1 MQFDPSTGSFLR
13 YRGIRTEC
21 AWHVMRDRQGRIWA
35 GDDLNGFHVIHP
47 HSGTVD
53 RFTNDPSN
61 PRSLSHD
68 RARVSYQDPSG
79 RIWVGAGI
87 VINLWDSVSGTFTR
101 YQNPAFARALAAV
114 PLGSDTRGR
123 LWVGYLG
130 FGLGILDVATGSF
143 TNLDASDGLCG
154 NLREMEVLED
164 GQVVLTGSTGL
175 NVVSPDS
182 IELIRTP
189 PPLTLT
195 RVSVNDDE
203 VYVPA
208 DRGGPARL
216 DLTHAQNVIEFEFA
230 AIDIDAPGLVQYQY
244 MLEGL
249 ESDWVETE
257 TRRFVRYTALP
268 PGDYTFRVRAASAR
282 EEWPQQEL
290 AIAVSIAPPWWQT
303 AWAYAAYVLL
313 ICGVLFS
320 VYRLRMRDLRLRQ
333 RAEIEHLQAEHL
345 SEVDRLKSRFFAN
358 ISHEFRTPLTLILG
372 PIRKW
377 QEQASDEAQ
386 RRDLAMAER
395 NAHRLMQL
403 INQLLDLSKL
413 DAGAMKLKAA
423 SRNIVPLVKGIANS
437 FESSAGMRDIT
448 LAVRADRDV
457 IDVWCDRD
465 MIEKVLSNLL
475 SNAFKFTPAGGTV
488 SVSVR
493 AQLSNPDQG
502 PRTDSNPSSGDGSLS
517 PSGAVEIVVSDT
529 GIGIPPDE
537 MARVFDRFYQVDASQ
552 TREHEGS
559 GIGLALV
566 KELVDLHHGTIS
578 VQSEVGK
585 GTSFTF
591 RLPLGR
597 AHLKE
602 EEILEAAAGEP
613 PTASVSVPD
622 LAGLAPAEDPTTVT
636 RSGAQRSQA
645 PTNDG
650 RRPTLEAVPDLVIS
664 DVMMPKKDGYEVCR
678 ALKLDERTNHVPLIL
693 LTAKAGVENKIE
705 GLEIGADDYVVK
717 PFEPKELLA
726 RARNLIT
733 LRRSLREKFT
743 TAVPLRPG
751 EIAVPSMGEAFLERV
766 RASVERHIGEEG
778 FSVEDLSKDVGLSRS
793 QVLRKLTEL
802 TGMSVRDFIR
812 YIRLHRA
819 MDLLKQGAG
828 TVSEIAYIVGFS
840 SPAHFTKCFH
850 ELFGTVPSE
859 VRRAKS

>member
-1 MQFDPSTGSFLR
+1 
-13 YRGIRTEC
+13 
-21 AWHVMRDRQGRIWA
+21 
-35 GDDLNGFHVIHP
+35 
-47 HSGTVD
+47 
-53 RFTNDPSN
+53 
-61 PRSLSHD
+61 
-68 RARVSYQDPSG
+68 
-79 RIWVGAGI
+79 
-87 VINLWDSVSGTFTR
+87 
-101 YQNPAFARALAAV
+101 
-114 PLGSDTRGR
+114 
-123 LWVGYLG
+123 
-130 FGLGILDVATGSF
+130 
-143 TNLDASDGLCG
+143 
-154 NLREMEVLED
+154 
-164 GQVVLTGSTGL
+164 
-175 NVVSPDS
+175 
-182 IELIRTP
+182 
-189 PPLTLT
+189 
-195 RVSVNDDE
+195 
-203 VYVPA
+203 
-208 DRGGPARL
+208 
-216 DLTHAQNVIEFEFA
+216 
-230 AIDIDAPGLVQYQY
+230 

-457 IDVWCDRD
+457 IKVWCDGD
-465 MIEKVLSNLL
+465 MIEKVLSNLI

-502 PRTDSNPSSGDGSLS
+502 PRTDSSPSSGDGSLS

-650 RRPTLEAVPDLVIS
+650 RRPTVLVIEDNTDVRGYIQGYLQREYEVLEARDGAEGIERALEAVPDLVIS